1 MEQIYPGV
9 RIHVQTA
16 IDTTAGLLLLLS
28 PPELAEFARQFV
40 EADPDQASR
49 LIDALIKALEVDK

>member
-1 MEQIYPGV
+1 MEQLYAV
-9 RIHVQTA
+9 RPHVQPA
-16 IDTTAGLLLLLS
+16 IDNVTGLLLLLS
-28 PPELAEFARQFV
+28 PPELAEFAKQFV

>member
-1 MEQIYPGV
+1 MEQLYAV
-9 RIHVQTA
+9 RPHVHKA
-16 IDTTAGLLLLLS
+16 IAGLLLVLS
-28 PPELAEFARQFV
+28 PPELAEFAKQFV

>member
-1 MEQIYPGV
+1 MEQLYAV
-9 RIHVQTA
+9 RPRVHKA
-16 IDTTAGLLLLLS
+16 IAGLLLVLS
-28 PPELAEFARQFV
+28 PSELAEFAKEFV